1 MNYRALN
8 TASTCSRVTPGNHSR
23 KPWDMIRRGGRLKSR
38 FLDAC
43 LRKPVDATPVW
54 FMRQAGRYMSE
65 YRALRKKHT
74 LLEICHTPELAVAV
88 TLQPLARLGVD
99 AAILFSD
106 LLIPLGPMG
115 IDFDFVRGEGPKI
128 DNPVRTSADVEKLR
142 DYEPREALGFTM
154 EAVRQLRGELEGK
167 VPLIGF
173 AGAPFTLASYLVEG
187 GSSRSFEK
195 TKALMYS
202 DPASWHRLASK
213 LASVVQK
220 YLLAQIEAGAQA
232 VQLFD
237 SWAGALAPQ
246 DYRELVLPHSRA
258 VMDGLKNA
266 SVPVIHFATGSSGLL
281 PLLRE
286 AGGDVIGLDWRIDID
301 RGWDMLG
308 ADVAVQ
314 GNLDPVVLLGPPEL
328 VRRRADDV
336 LTRAGLRPGHIFNL
350 GHGVLPSTPVET
362 VEDLVEH
369 VHRTTAR

>member
-1 MNYRALN
+1 MR
-8 TASTCSRVTPGNHSR
+8 
-23 KPWDMIRRGGRLKSR
+23 SR

-43 LRKPVDATPVW
+43 ARRPVDATPVW
-54 FMRQAGRYMSE
+54 FMRQAGRYMAE
-65 YRALRKKHT
+65 YRALRKRHA
-74 LLEICHTPELAVAV
+74 LLEICRTPELAVEV
-88 TLQPLARLGVD
+88 TLQPVRRLGVD

-115 IDFDFVRGEGPKI
+115 IEFDFVHGEGPKI
-128 DNPVRTSADVEKLR
+128 DNPVTTPADVDKLR

-154 EAVRQLRGELEGK
+154 EAIRQLRRELEGK

-187 GSSRSFEK
+187 GSTRSFGK
-195 TKALMYS
+195 TKAMMYS
-202 DPASWHRLASK
+202 DPAGWHRLASK
-213 LASVVQK
+213 LAATVRA

-258 VMDGLKNA
+258 VIEGLEDT
-266 SVPVIHFATGSSGLL
+266 SVPVIHFATGNSGLL
-281 PLLRE
+281 PSFRE
-286 AGGDVIGLDWRIDID
+286 AGGDVIGLDWRIDLD
-301 RGWDMLG
+301 VAWNLLG
-308 ADVAVQ
+308 AEVAVQ
-314 GNLDPVVLLGPPEL
+314 GNLDPALLLAPPEL

-336 LTRAGLRPGHIFNL
+336 LARAGSRPGHIFNL
-350 GHGVLPSTPVET
+350 GHGVLPNTPVET
-362 VEDLVEH
+362 VADLVEH

>member
-1 MNYRALN
+1 M
-8 TASTCSRVTPGNHSR
+8 
-23 KPWDMIRRGGRLKSR
+23 KSR

-128 DNPVRTSADVEKLR
+128 DNPVRTSADVERLR
-142 DYEPREALGFTM
+142 DFEPREALGFTM
-154 EAVRQLRGELEGK
+154 EAVRQLRVELEGK

-258 VMDGLKNA
+258 VMDGLKDA

-336 LTRAGLRPGHIFNL
+336 LTRAGSRPGHIFNL

>member
-1 MNYRALN
+1 M
-8 TASTCSRVTPGNHSR
+8 
-23 KPWDMIRRGGRLKSR
+23 KSR

-43 LRKPVDATPVW
+43 LRRPVDATPVW

-74 LLEICHTPELAVAV
+74 LLEICHTPELAVEV
-88 TLQPLARLGVD
+88 TLQPLGRLGVD

-128 DNPVRTSADVEKLR
+128 DNPVRTSADVERLR
-142 DYEPREALGFTM
+142 DFEPREALGFTM
-154 EAVRQLRGELEGK
+154 EAVRQLRVELEGK

-213 LASVVQK
+213 LASVVRK

-336 LTRAGLRPGHIFNL
+336 LTRAGSRPGHIFNL